1 MLSGFHSKWNRFVGT
16 KHPSIW
22 IFIWKLKDE
31 ERSERRRI
39 RTVREGQVG
48 PKMRRK
54 WRKIEK
60 KIKKLKREY
69 RRGFRNADEYWNAMT
84 YVVKSF
90 NCQEND
96 SMFVLYLRFRFNKN
110 PMLSDT
116 HLNSSSQ
123 LSSCLDHFSQNLL
136 SCWRW
141 ELGHT
146 IFSHTFPEFIM
157 FILSTAIY
165 DDSGESGKTTMI
177 QCWSSINKGLIDHH
191 SKLNW

>member
-146 IFSHTFPEFIM
+146 IFFPHFSRVHHVHTFHCDIWRQWR
-157 FILSTAIY
+157 
-165 DDSGESGKTTMI
+165 K
-177 QCWSSINKGLIDHH
+177 W
-191 SKLNW
+191 